1 MSLNREVIE
10 KNLDYIRETTKTN
23 RNEFLIAFF
32 LYEINETKKEE
43 LTEDMI
49 NSIYHI
55 LEESE
60 YYYDEELRDNIR
72 SIKTKTDK
80 TQFKDLLNN
89 YIDKCTEEEWK
100 LLLNNY
106 NIKDTENYIGEVRNN
121 IEKAVIEEYE
131 DADQDLKND
140 LFYFFYNS
148 LRPSIARARV
158 TSSAYSKSAPTG
170 SPKAIRE
177 IFIPKGLINFVKYK
191 LVASPSTEG
200 ERAKITSWTSSF
212 VSLCNNSLILISSAP
227 IPSIGEIRPCNT

>member
-1 MSLNREVIE
+1 MLLNKEVIE

-121 IEKAVIEEYE
+121 IEKAVIAEYE

-140 LFYFFYNS
+140 LFYFFYKHS
-148 LRPSIARARV
+148 VDKEEEELE
-158 TSSAYSKSAPTG
+158 K
-170 SPKAIRE
+170 
-177 IFIPKGLINFVKYK
+177 
-191 LVASPSTEG
+191 
-200 ERAKITSWTSSF
+200 
-212 VSLCNNSLILISSAP
+212 
-227 IPSIGEIRPCNT
+227 

>member
-1 MSLNREVIE
+1 MLLNKEVIE
-10 KNLDYIRETTKTN
+10 KNLDYIRETMKTN

-140 LFYFFYNS
+140 LFYFFYKHS
-148 LRPSIARARV
+148 VDKEEEELE
-158 TSSAYSKSAPTG
+158 K
-170 SPKAIRE
+170 
-177 IFIPKGLINFVKYK
+177 
-191 LVASPSTEG
+191 
-200 ERAKITSWTSSF
+200 
-212 VSLCNNSLILISSAP
+212 
-227 IPSIGEIRPCNT
+227 